1 MKDINKEISE
11 MFAQSGKNLAQ
22 VAASSSFEFWQRKDF
37 RLYVNFQSLSQ
48 TEQDRMF
55 NELEVS
61 VLGLFALSLDYAIS
75 IAEVEYKKLLKT
87 LQNEITYGFLQ
98 LFSEVGIEKK
108 FLEQWEGLIDM
119 RFKEYRKDLE
129 TAMKESSAWDEL
141 KGDEE
146 MRQTWARIET
156 ITIDCLTHIQRGDVK
171 KDDPLW
177 KLLRK
182 WLITL
187 EAQISPIS
195 KLGQEE
201 NPKN

>member
-1 MKDINKEISE
+1 MKNHDKEISK
-11 MFAQSGKNLAQ
+11 MFMQSGQHLAQ
-22 VAASSSFEFWQRKDF
+22 VVASSAFEFWQRKDF

-61 VLGLFALSLDYAIS
+61 VLGLFTLSLDYAIS
-75 IAEVEYKKLLKT
+75 IAKEEYKKLLKT
-87 LQNEITYGFLQ
+87 LQREIRYGFIK
-98 LFSEVGIEKK
+98 LFSDLGIEKK
-108 FLEQWEGLIDM
+108 FLEQWEKLIDM
-119 RFKEYRKDLE
+119 RFKEYYEDLK

-156 ITIDCLTHIQRGDVK
+156 ITIDCLTHIKRGDVK

-187 EAQISPIS
+187 EAQISPIA

-201 NPKN
+201 NPQN

>member
-1 MKDINKEISE
+1 MKNRDKEISE
-11 MFAQSGKNLAQ
+11 MFSESGKKLAQ
-22 VAASSSFEFWQRKDF
+22 VAAGSSFEFWQRKDF

-61 VLGLFALSLDYAIS
+61 ILGLFNLSLDYAIS
-75 IAEVEYKKLLKT
+75 VAKVEYKKLLEV
-87 LQNEITYGFLQ
+87 LQKEITYGFLQ
-98 LFSEVGIEKK
+98 LFLDLGTEKK
-108 FLEQWEGLIDM
+108 FIDQWNKLIEM
-119 RFKEYRKDLE
+119 RFKEYHEDFK
-129 TAMKESSAWDEL
+129 TAVKESDSWREL

-156 ITIDCLTHIQRGDVK
+156 ITIDCLTHIRRGEVK

-182 WLITL
+182 WFISL
-187 EAQISPIS
+187 EAQVSPIA
-195 KLGQEE
+195 KIGEE
-201 NPKN
+201 NNAQN

>member
-1 MKDINKEISE
+1 MNKEISE
-11 MFAQSGKNLAQ
+11 MFMQSGKNLAQ
-22 VAASSSFEFWQRKDF
+22 VVASSSFEFWKRKDF

-61 VLGLFALSLDYAIS
+61 VLGLFTLSLDYAIS
-75 IAEVEYKKLLKT
+75 IAKVEYKKLLKT
-87 LQNEITYGFLQ
+87 LQKEITYGFLQ
-98 LFSEVGIEKK
+98 LFSDLGIEKK
-108 FLEQWEGLIDM
+108 FLDQWDKLIEM
-119 RFKEYRKDLE
+119 RFKEYREDFKI
-129 TAMKESSAWDEL
+129 AMRESGSWDEL

-156 ITIDCLTHIQRGDVK
+156 ITIDCLTHVRRGDVK

-182 WLITL
+182 WFISL
-187 EAQISPIS
+187 EAQISQIT

-201 NPKN
+201 NPQN

>member
-1 MKDINKEISE
+1 MRDISKEISE
-11 MFAQSGKNLAQ
+11 MFMKSGKNLAQ
-22 VAASSSFEFWQRKDF
+22 VVASSAFEFWQRKDF

-61 VLGLFALSLDYAIS
+61 VLGLFTLSLDYAIS
-75 IAEVEYKKLLKT
+75 IAKEEYKKLLKI
-87 LQNEITYGFLQ
+87 LQKEITYGFLQ
-98 LFSEVGIEKK
+98 LFSDLGIEKK
-108 FLEQWEGLIDM
+108 FIDQWDKLIGM
-119 RFKEYRKDLE
+119 RFKEYHEHLE
-129 TAMKESSAWDEL
+129 ISVKESGSWREL

-156 ITIDCLTHIQRGDVK
+156 ITIDCMTHIRRGDVK

-182 WLITL
+182 WFISL
-187 EAQISPIS
+187 EAQISPIA

-201 NPKN
+201 NPRN

>member
-1 MKDINKEISE
+1 MNKEISE
-11 MFAQSGKNLAQ
+11 MFMQSGKNLAQ

-61 VLGLFALSLDYAIS
+61 VLGLFTLSLDYAIS
-75 IAEVEYKKLLKT
+75 IAKVEYKKLLKT
-87 LQNEITYGFLQ
+87 LQKEITYGFLQ
-98 LFSEVGIEKK
+98 LFSDLGIEKK
-108 FLEQWEGLIDM
+108 FLDQWDVLIKM
-119 RFKEYRKDLE
+119 RFKEYHEHLE
-129 TAMKESSAWDEL
+129 VAVKESGFWDEL

-146 MRQTWARIET
+146 GRQAWARIET
-156 ITIDCLTHIQRGDVK
+156 ITIDCLTHIRRGDVK

-182 WLITL
+182 WFISL
-187 EAQISPIS
+187 EAQISQIA

-201 NPKN
+201 NPQN